1 MAVFSAGTPTIASDP
16 TFDAPGDLIYG
27 TSADNAAAL
36 TVGTAGELLQVICG
50 LPQWQS
56 CITLP
61 GDLIVECCL
70 TVEGKLLVT
79 GTTTSINT
87 EVTTI
92 RDPLVIYSE
101 GTTGTPCKD
110 SGFIIE
116 RGCSVNVGIIWDES
130 ADEFAVVGST
140 TETGTT
146 LGNVTITAYGD
157 LHALGLTLG
166 TDLTVPNG
174 GTGASTFTNGGVLLG
189 SGTGAITAMAVLAD
203 GELIVGDGTTD
214 PVAESGA
221 TLRTSIGVG
230 TGDSPQFTGVELG
243 NASDT
248 TITRASGGD
257 LNIEGNI
264 IYRAGGT
271 DVPVADGGTGV
282 STLTNGGV
290 LLGSGTGAITAMAV
304 LADGELIVGDGT
316 TDPVAE
322 SGATLRTSIG
332 VGTGDSPQFTDLTL
346 TGGCVTL
353 TGAATDIDLIDN
365 TASALSFDASGK
377 AGIIDIVTT
386 NCSEG
391 VTMSGTL
398 GVTGVLTATGGIE
411 LSHACQ
417 NTLTGS
423 GGCVSIQGNVIYRAG
438 GTDVPVADGGTG
450 ASSLTCGGV
459 LLGSGTGAITAM
471 AVLSDGEMIV
481 GDGTTDPVAESGATL
496 RTSIGVGTGDSPQ
509 FTAVNVGA
517 ATDTTITRGA
527 AGLIEVEGVRVVTLT
542 ATQTMTNKTLT
553 SPTFTTPAL
562 GTPASGVMT
571 NVTGLPTA
579 GLLCNAVTLAKMA
592 GITRGSIIYGDSS
605 GDPAALAKGCADQ
618 VLTSDGTDIAWA
630 TPTAGV
636 GLGIVIA
643 LS

>member
-56 CITLP
+56 CITIP
-61 GDLIVECCL
+61 GDVIVECCL
-70 TVEGKLLVT
+70 TVEGNLLVT

-87 EVTTI
+87 TVTTI

-116 RGCSVNVGIIWDES
+116 RGCLTNVGIIWDES
-130 ADEFAVVGST
+130 ADEFAIVGST
-140 TETGTT
+140 AETGTT

-166 TDLTVPNG
+166 TDLTVANG

-221 TLRTSIGVG
+221 TLRTSVGVG

-243 NASDT
+243 NATDT
-248 TITRASGGD
+248 TITRATCGGD

-264 IYRAGGT
+264 VYRAGGT

-282 STLTNGGV
+282 STLTSGGV

-304 LADGELIVGDGT
+304 L
-316 TDPVAE
+316 
-322 SGATLRTSIG
+322 
-332 VGTGDSPQFTDLTL
+332 
-346 TGGCVTL
+346 C
-353 TGAATDIDLIDN
+353 
-365 TASALSFDASGK
+365 
-377 AGIIDIVTT
+377 
-386 NCSEG
+386 
-391 VTMSGTL
+391 
-398 GVTGVLTATGGIE
+398 
-411 LSHACQ
+411 
-417 NTLTGS
+417 
-423 GGCVSIQGNVIYRAG
+423 
-438 GTDVPVADGGTG
+438 
-450 ASSLTCGGV
+450 
-459 LLGSGTGAITAM
+459 
-471 AVLSDGEMIV
+471 DGEMIV

-527 AGLIEVEGVRVVTLT
+527 AGLIEVEGVRVITLT

-553 SPTFTTPAL
+553 SPTFTGPAL

-571 NVTGLPTA
+571 NVTGTASNLTA
-579 GLLCNAVTLAKMA
+579 GAVTTNANLTGVVTSCGNATAIADKAIAIAKLADGTDGELITWNASGVIAAVAA
-592 GITRGSIIYGDSS
+592 GT
-605 GDPAALAKGCADQ
+605 ATH
-618 VLTSDGTDIAWA
+618 VLTSNG
-630 TPTAGV
+630 AGAAPAFAAPSAS
-636 GLGIVIA
+636 LAQVIA